1 MLSMMNTGVAAIL
14 LVIAGTASAADAAA
28 ARHGELAPD
37 ASAAFI
43 EQYCGKCHNATD
55 WAGGVAFDTLDVG
68 QPGGDAEVWEKA
80 VRKLRGR
87 MMPPPGEPQPSANEV
102 GAIAATLEYSLDRH
116 AAAEPNPGSK
126 GLHRL
131 NRPEYANAIRDI
143 LGLSVD
149 VQSLLPRDDQS
160 HGFDNIADVLKVSP
174 AFFEQYL
181 QAARQVSIQAVGNP
195 GARAT
200 SRIYP
205 GTLQAQQYLHL
216 EGLPLGTRGGMLVE
230 HDFPVDGEYEL
241 TISGLVG
248 GGYLWG
254 VMDQNTLLVTVD
266 DVRVFEATLGGGE
279 DLDAIDL
286 RQAEG
291 IAAIDARFR
300 NIRMNVTAGRHRI
313 GITYR
318 QKTAAE
324 SNEILHSWIPVAG
337 MQQMV
342 NGNSGGPR
350 ISNVEI
356 RGPVTKGGVSE
367 TPSRRLLF
375 TCRPRNAADEQPCAR
390 EILGTV
396 ARRAF
401 RRHVTDDDLAGALQF
416 YAQGR
421 AEGSFDAG
429 IQKGLMAILA
439 SPKFLYR
446 MHTPPADAKPGQTF
460 ALNDLDLASRL
471 SFFLWSAP
479 PDEALLDTAA
489 AGRLREPAVLE
500 AQVRRM
506 LADRRS
512 EALVTTFAGQWLN
525 VRGLELVNPDPNLFP
540 EYTDDLVP
548 LFQKELELFVGSIFH
563 ADRSVIDLLT
573 ARHSFVNE
581 RLALHYGLKGV
592 RGGQFRRVEFTE
604 PYRAGLLGKGALL
617 MGTSYANRTT
627 PVLRGAY
634 ILEHLLGTPPA
645 APPPNVEAFPENQE
659 GGAQQTVRSRL
670 EMHRRQ
676 KSCNSC
682 HGVIDP
688 LGLALENFNAIGQ
701 WRDKDIDAGTKIDST
716 GRLVDGTPLLG
727 PDDLRKAIVERP
739 ELYVTT
745 FTEYLMTYALGRNV
759 QYYDMP
765 TIRAIVRDARAR
777 DYRFSGIVLGIVRSP
792 AFLTDRLPTRPAV
805 PVTPSTASR
814 Q

>member
-1 MLSMMNTGVAAIL
+1 MSMLKSGFAGLLLAA
-14 LVIAGTASAADAAA
+14 AGAASAADAEAP
-28 ARHGELAPD
+28 RHGEVAADTPH
-37 ASAAFI
+37 AFI

-55 WAGGVAFDTLDVG
+55 WAGSVAFDVLDV
-68 QPGGDAEVWEKA
+68 QRPGSDAEVWEKA

-87 MMPPPGEPQPSANEV
+87 MMPPPGEPQPSVAEV
-102 GAIAATLEYSLDRH
+102 RAVATTLESALDRD
-116 AAAEPNPGSK
+116 AAANPDPGSK

-131 NRPEYANAIRDI
+131 NRPEYANAIRDL
-143 LGLSVD
+143 LGLTVD
-149 VQSLLPRDDQS
+149 VQALLPRDDQS

-195 GARAT
+195 GARLT
-200 SRIYP
+200 SKIYP
-205 GTLQAQQYLHL
+205 GTLQAQQYVHL
-216 EGLPLGTRGGMLVE
+216 EGLPLGTRGGLLIE

-254 VMDQNTLLVTVD
+254 VMDPNTLLVTVD
-266 DVRVFEATLGGGE
+266 DARVFEAKLGGPE

-286 RQAEG
+286 KQAEG

-300 NIRMNVTAGRHRI
+300 NIRMTVPAGRHRI

-356 RGPVTKGGVSE
+356 RGPVAKAGVSD

-375 TCRPRNAADEQPCAR
+375 TCRPASAAEEAPCAR
-390 EILGTV
+390 QILGAV
-396 ARRAF
+396 ARKAF
-401 RRHVTDDDLAGALQF
+401 RRPVTDADLAGAMEF
-416 YAQGR
+416 YVRGR
-421 AEGSFDAG
+421 EEGSFDAG

-460 ALNDLDLASRL
+460 VLNDLDLASRL

-479 PDEALLDTAA
+479 PDDELIDIAA

-500 AQVRRM
+500 AQVQRM
-506 LADRRS
+506 LADGRS
-512 EALVTTFAGQWLN
+512 AALVTTFAGQWLN
-525 VRGLELVNPDPNLFP
+525 VRGLELVNPDPNIFP
-540 EYTDDLVP
+540 DYTDDLVP
-548 LFQKELELFVGSIFH
+548 LFQKELELFVGSIFG
-563 ADRSVIDLLT
+563 ADRSILDLLT
-573 ARHSFVNE
+573 AKHSFVNE
-581 RLALHYGLKGV
+581 RLALHYGITGV
-592 RGGQFRRVEFTE
+592 RGGQFRRVELAE
-604 PYRAGLLGKGALL
+604 SYRAGLLGKGALL
-617 MGTSYANRTT
+617 MATSYANRTT

-670 EMHRRQ
+670 EMHRQQ

-701 WRDKDIDAGTKIDST
+701 WRDKDIDAGTPIDST

-727 PDDLRKAIVERP
+727 PDDLRRAIVERP

-759 QYYDMP
+759 QHHDMP
-765 TIRAIVRDARAR
+765 TIRAIVRDAQAQ
-777 DYRFSGIVLGIVRSP
+777 DYRFSSIVLGIVRSP
-792 AFLTDRLPTRPAV
+792 AFTTDRLPTPKPA
-805 PVTPSTASR
+805 PTQPTTAR
-814 Q
+814 RD